1 MTKTFQE
8 AMAHRRS
15 YYALKNESP
24 ITDNE
29 IIDFQQPV
37 NPRCGIAPR
46 QAPASVGNH
55 KGRTSE
61 NSIGRG
67 FRQHKKQD

>member
-29 IIDFQQPV
+29 IIDIVHSGSSTFRRLSTASQPV
-37 NPRCGIAPR
+37 SWYC
-46 QAPASVGNH
+46 STTS
-55 KGRTSE
+55 TSE
-61 NSIGRG
+61 CGKSQRTYFG
-67 FRQHKKQD
+67 K